1 MQESLLGLMEISL
14 MSAPPQ
20 APALAFYFFKKMQ
33 PTIISDSKF
42 FPGLDGFHPLF
53 LWKNVSLSICMLAI
67 VRRKEP
73 SRVSFIYLCPF
84 C

>member
-1 MQESLLGLMEISL
+1 

-20 APALAFYFFKKMQ
+20 APASALFIYFLMQ

-42 FPGLDGFHPLF
+42 FPSLDGFHPLF
-53 LWKNVSLSICMLAI
+53 LWKNVSLSVCLLVI

-73 SRVSFIYLCPF
+73 SRASFIYLCPF